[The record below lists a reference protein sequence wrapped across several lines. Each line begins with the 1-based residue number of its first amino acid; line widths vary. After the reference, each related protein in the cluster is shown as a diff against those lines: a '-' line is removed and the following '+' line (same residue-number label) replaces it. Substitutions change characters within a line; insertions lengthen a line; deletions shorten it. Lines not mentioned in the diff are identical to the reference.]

1 MSETSEMR
9 REGLGQPELSRKNRC
24 THGVFKYG
32 KCAEC
37 KAEFLE
43 LEAKKQTA
51 SFPPVIHRCEKHH
64 RDYVSPPGCPEC
76 STGLPALESVIHI
89 AGEVGNRTLEEVARE
104 FDPNG
109 KKASQLG
116 DCLDE
121 AKKTICGERQD
132 VYGSPEDSFAIIAQY
147 WSTYLAARQT
157 DLDAPLDSKDV
168 AHMMV
173 LFKMARVQGQAPKRD
188 NYVDLCGYAAIAA
201 DRLSSYGNC
210 SEDTKQWFE
219 ERDVRK
225 DRINEHN
232 KKVVAEAWSIIG
244 KNTTPAWKDGSPG
257 CPHTRTKFV
266 KTTTGDYRQ
275 CLGCGARLGVI

>member
-1 MSETSEMR
+1 MVTCTKHGAYVY
-9 REGLGQPELSRKNRC
+9 GLGSCPECFREVMQQAGERITKSVEAGDEVPSIVRC
-24 THGVFKYG
+24 
-32 KCAEC
+32 
-37 KAEFLE
+37 
-43 LEAKKQTA
+43 
-51 SFPPVIHRCEKHH
+51 SKHH
-64 RDYVSPPGCPEC
+64 RDYNISEGCPEC
-76 STGLPALESVIHI
+76 SLSLPSLESVIHI
-89 AGEVGNRTLEEVARE
+89 AGEPGNRTMEDMARE

-147 WSTYLAARQT
+147 WNTYLTKGSRIIKGP
-157 DLDAPLDSKDV
+157 LDAKDV

-173 LFKMARVQGQAPKRD
+173 LFKMARVQGQRPSRD

-201 DRLSSYGNC
+201 DRLSLQDSA
-210 SEDTKQWFE
+210 TKKRFE
-219 ERDVRK
+219 EMVFPK
-225 DRINEHN
+225 D
-232 KKVVAEAWSIIG
+232 A
-244 KNTTPAWKDGSPG
+244 TWKDGSPG

-275 CLGCGARLGVI
+275 CLGCGAGLEVA